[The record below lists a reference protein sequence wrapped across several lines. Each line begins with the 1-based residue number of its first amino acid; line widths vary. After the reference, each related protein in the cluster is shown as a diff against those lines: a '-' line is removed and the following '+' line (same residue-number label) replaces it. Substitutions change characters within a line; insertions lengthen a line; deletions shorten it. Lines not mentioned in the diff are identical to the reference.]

1 MVLLFFKHE
10 AVSIPQIF
18 ASETY
23 YQSIIIAYCWF
34 SDQIALNLDWIQFL
48 TNFKLRSPT
57 SGVEQHPGGVS
68 RLIYQYE
75 TSFSPR
81 LPVAIF
87 TEFSLRLLDSL
98 SGSLARSFEFST
110 FQHGSLNPI
119 VSTQIPIV
127 LTASDS
133 VTRVLTVFGQ
143 IYWILISNEFCRF
156 PSVFTTVFRFLAAST
171 PVPLYLSS
179 SSRLPRVYD

>member
-1 MVLLFFKHE
+1 MILLFFKRE
-10 AVSIPQIF
+10 IVSIPQIF

-48 TNFKLRSPT
+48 TNFKLRSPAA
-57 SGVEQHPGGVS
+57 GVEQHPGGVW

-75 TSFSPR
+75 TSFSLR
-81 LPVAIF
+81 HPVAIF

-98 SGSLARSFEFST
+98 SGSLASSLSKSFEFST
-110 FQHGSLNPI
+110 LQHGSLNPI

-127 LTASDS
+127 LTASNS
-133 VTRVLTVFGQ
+133 VTRVLTVFSQ
-143 IYWILISNEFCRF
+143 IYWILTI
-156 PSVFTTVFRFLAAST
+156 
-171 PVPLYLSS
+171 YL
-179 SSRLPRVYD
+179 

>member
-1 MVLLFFKHE
+1 MLLLFFKCE
-10 AVSIPQIF
+10 IVSIPQIF

-48 TNFKLRSPT
+48 TNIKLRSPT
-57 SGVEQHPGGVS
+57 AGVEQHPGGVW

-75 TSFSPR
+75 TSFSLR

-98 SGSLARSFEFST
+98 SGSLASSLSKSFEFST
-110 FQHGSLNPI
+110 LQHGSLNPI

-127 LTASDS
+127 LTASNS
-133 VTRVLTVFGQ
+133 VTRVLTVFSQ
-143 IYWILISNEFCRF
+143 IYWILTI
-156 PSVFTTVFRFLAAST
+156 
-171 PVPLYLSS
+171 YL
-179 SSRLPRVYD
+179 